1 MKNFLISAA
10 VDILL
15 ILLSYYLFVKIINGP
30 TRHKLYKKFFSS
42 LAKFVIYVFIV
53 TLLITGITAFILYR
67 TSYIAYINIISPALV
82 SILVGFLMSTVPTRG
97 EGDDND
103 KLTVK

>member
-10 VDILL
+10 VDIFL
-15 ILLSYYLFVKIINGP
+15 ILISYFLFVKIINGP

-42 LAKFVIYVFIV
+42 FAKFVIYIFIISI
-53 TLLITGITAFILYR
+53 LITGITAFILYK
-67 TSYIAYINIISPALV
+67 TSYIAYINIISPALI

-97 EGDDND
+97 EGDNEN
-103 KLTVK
+103 LPVK